1 MAASDSESSEDLGPF
16 REAVW
21 EPPGSRRSL
30 NGNKKESSLPVTYPS
45 LRLKAE
51 DHEYNRSEL
60 KTTPAFREFVAKK
73 LEAMIDR
80 CILVSQNEATP
91 AVTAV
96 PEAQSQEAG
105 FRLFF
110 SSIEEDCGRAADV
123 PSQKQNAPSSSSE
136 EDSEDEWQRC
146 REVAVSFKDILKQ
159 SHLPVM
165 HLEASQVKG
174 QETGDKNV
182 RLKKKYKKKRGKTEA
197 GEKRHKTTW
206 CVNSMS
212 HPASSKGRR
221 NKRAKDS
228 EHPSV

>member
-45 LRLKAE
+45 L
-51 DHEYNRSEL
+51 
-60 KTTPAFREFVAKK
+60 
-73 LEAMIDR
+73 R